1 MRKDEGEE
9 GGMLMEA
16 SATAFK
22 DSRLRDWR
30 RLVGETGDLAD
41 IIVATLS
48 LASTEHNVSR
58 IRLVDFYSIFDQ
70 LQKEFPDL
78 IPPLHST
85 RANDYVYSKKL
96 ASALESALSIGIRIS
111 NPQFQFLEVEEA
123 IGKGNLD
130 RIQKRAGEAFIERLK
145 PIAKRLS
152 ELV

>member
-1 MRKDEGEE
+1 
-9 GGMLMEA
+9 ME
-16 SATAFK
+16 TMTNIYK

-30 RLVGETGDLAD
+30 RLVGVTGDLAD

-48 LASTEHNVSR
+48 LASTEYNVSK

-111 NPQFQFLEVEEA
+111 NPQFQFLEVEA
-123 IGKGNLD
+123 TLGKGNLE